1 MYLILALAVISIFII
16 INKKKRKEKK
26 TKSNLLT
33 RFKNS
38 FRNKNRL
45 REKLSEDFSNHLMID
60 PEINITIGIWQT
72 EIELKEKANIH
83 RSRLSKFGR
92 SRMNGEMLFLG
103 PKGGVYKLTYDGKK
117 KYV

>member
-1 MYLILALAVISIFII
+1 MYLILTLAVIIIFVF
-16 INKKKRKEKK
+16 INKNQRTLNKP
-26 TKSNLLT
+26 KSNLLT
-33 RFKNS
+33 RFKKS
-38 FRNKNRL
+38 FKNKNRL
-45 REKLSEDFSNHLMID
+45 REKLSEDFSNHLMKD
-60 PEINITIGIWQT
+60 PEINITIGLWHS